1 MVTKNYQI
9 VIIRSTIKD
18 GVSVLL
24 RNDFYP
30 DVVCTN
36 YILLSTKE
44 KLHQRHSQYSVG
56 KVKIYDPSGFMDKV
70 DLSAAQT
77 I

>member
-1 MVTKNYQI
+1 MYVIIYHSLRLDAKNPVVTKNYQI

-24 RNDFYP
+24 GNDFYP

-36 YILLSTKE
+36 
-44 KLHQRHSQYSVG
+44 
-56 KVKIYDPSGFMDKV
+56 
-70 DLSAAQT
+70 
-77 I
+77 